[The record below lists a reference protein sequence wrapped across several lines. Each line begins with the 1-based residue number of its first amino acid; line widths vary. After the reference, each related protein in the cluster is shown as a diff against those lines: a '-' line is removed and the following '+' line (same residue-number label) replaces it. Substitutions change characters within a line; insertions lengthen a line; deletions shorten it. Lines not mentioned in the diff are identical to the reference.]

1 MRIKKAEEFKA
12 KKELSQYLGS
22 KKLARLAQ
30 QRGLDSKAK
39 LIQFIEP
46 EQYSPLKLRDFPKIM
61 EIVDFIL
68 DHIKKG
74 SRILIYGDYDVDGIT
89 STSIL
94 VGALS
99 RLSDQ
104 ISYHI
109 PDRFKEGYGLNKEV
123 LASYQDQIDL
133 VISCD
138 CGISNYEEVEFAKAL
153 GMDFVVTDHHD
164 LPDKLPPADYVISPR
179 LLPEDH
185 QGYWLPGAG
194 MAYFL
199 IKAVFEQVGRKKEER
214 DFLDLLLLAIIADV
228 VPLKGENRYLFKIG
242 LEELKNTERIGLK
255 ALYNELDINPLEI
268 NEKTLGFQIGPLLN
282 SAGRIDSAEKGL
294 KLLLAEDKNRAAGL
308 AAELKQINQ
317 HRKEI
322 SQKIYLE
329 IEKEIKVQQRKA
341 VVSYDSDWHQ
351 GVIGIAAGRI
361 TENYQVPAVLMTSN
375 QQSDLITGSARS
387 IEGININNLIAQC
400 SDLLEKHGGHAAAAG
415 FSLKKDRLEKFKL
428 RMQRLIDQE
437 LTEIDSELE
446 IEADLNLEL
455 SEINEEFY
463 QGLRLFA
470 PFGEANPEPLFYL
483 ESDILSSRE
492 ISAGRHKRLVLG
504 TEDQKITALWW
515 WAGELENN
523 YRQQCAC
530 RLTENIYRGN
540 KSLQLEIKALVPLK
554 ERSRE
559 IKSQQSRKKRLQVI
573 DWRQKDISA
582 LEAGAE
588 DTVYFAEGLKEYD
601 LYPLINRNY
610 YREAENLILI
620 TIPPSLAVL
629 KETLLLTAAE
639 NLILINNEEQ
649 NLSAKKFIKRL
660 LSLIKFSLQQEN
672 GIFNIEQ
679 AALALA
685 AEEITVKRGLEFLR
699 AQAIISFEY
708 ISYQEL
714 LITKGGNKDRAQLN
728 LSSSSLKKL
737 LQESA
742 AFRRFLKNNKT
753 EKIEQLINK
762 ALSSKNNI

>member
-1 MRIKKAEEFKA
+1 MRIKKADEFEPKN
-12 KKELSQYLGS
+12 ELIEYLGS
-22 KKLARLAQ
+22 KKLALLAQ
-30 QRGLDSKAK
+30 KRGLDSKEK

-46 EQYSPLKLRDFPKIM
+46 EHYSPLRLRDFPKIM
-61 EIVDFIL
+61 EIVEFIL
-68 DHIKKG
+68 GHIQKD

-99 RLSDQ
+99 RLSSRV
-104 ISYHI
+104 SYHI
-109 PDRFKEGYGLNKEV
+109 PDRFEEGYGLNQEV
-123 LASYQDQIDL
+123 LASYQQDIDL

-138 CGISNYEEVEFAKAL
+138 CGISNYEQVKFAKEA

-185 QGYWLPGAG
+185 QAYWLPGAG

-199 IKAVFEQVGRKKEER
+199 IKAIFAESGKEGEER
-214 DFLDLLLLAIIADV
+214 EFLDLLLLAIIADV
-228 VPLKGENRYLFKIG
+228 VPLKGENRYLFKTG
-242 LEELKNTERIGLK
+242 LKELKNTERIGLR
-255 ALYNELDINPLEI
+255 ALYNELEINPLEI

-294 KLLLAEDKNRAAGL
+294 KLLLAEDKNKAAGL
-308 AAELKQINQ
+308 AAELKQINKE
-317 HRKEI
+317 RKEI

-329 IEKEIKVQQRKA
+329 IENEISPQQRKA
-341 VVSYDSDWHQ
+341 VVSYDPDWHQ

-361 TENYQVPAVLMTSN
+361 TENYQVPAVLMTSS
-375 QQSDLITGSARS
+375 QQSELITGSARS
-387 IEGININNLIAQC
+387 IEGININNLIYEC

-428 RMQRLIDQE
+428 RLQRLIEQE
-437 LTEIDSELE
+437 LAETDSELE
-446 IEADLNLEL
+446 LETDLNLEL
-455 SEINEEFY
+455 AEITEDFY

-504 TEDQKITALWW
+504 TEAEKITALWW

-523 YRQQCAC
+523 YSQQCAC
-530 RLTENIYRGN
+530 RITENIYRGSR
-540 KSLQLEIKALVPLK
+540 SLQLEIKALRPIK
-554 ERSRE
+554 EKQKK
-559 IKSQQSRKKRLQVI
+559 IKSQQTREKKLKIV
-573 DWRQKDISA
+573 DWRQKDISQ

-588 DTVYFAEGLKEYD
+588 NTVYFAEGVKGYN
-601 LYPLINRNY
+601 LYPIINRNS
-610 YREAENLILI
+610 YRKGENLVLI

-629 KETLLLTAAE
+629 KEILLLTAAE
-639 NLILINNEEQ
+639 NLILVNNKEQ
-649 NLSAKKFIKRL
+649 FPTANKFIKSL
-660 LSLIKFSLQQEN
+660 LSLIKYSLQQEN
-672 GIFNIEQ
+672 GIFNTVR
-679 AALALA
+679 ASLALK

-699 AQAIISFEY
+699 AQAVISFEY

-714 LITKGGNKDRAQLN
+714 LITKGGNKDRGKAN
-728 LSSSSLKKL
+728 LSSRNLKKL
-737 LQESA
+737 LKESS
-742 AFRRFLKNNKT
+742 AFRRFIKNNEA
-753 EKIEQLINK
+753 EKIEALLNRT
-762 ALSSKNNI
+762 LSSKKMG